1 MTTEKQH
8 FPLVRTIYLYLFALV
23 GLALLS
29 IGVVRM
35 VDLGLKALIFT
46 GADESQRTYARQPVP
61 ALVAPE
67 RLDKVQTSAD
77 LTAEE
82 KASAQAMA
90 GGLQDLAGDAGQAR
104 PGARAA
110 AEGCLDQPGVDHRR
124 ASAVPLPLGDH
135 PQGDGAQRTGFVVTV
150 P

>member
-8 FPLVRTIYLYLFALV
+8 LPLVRTIYLYLFALV

-35 VDLGLKALIFT
+35 VDLGLKALVFT
-46 GADESQRTYARQPVP
+46 GADESQRNYSRQLMP

-67 RLDKVQTSAD
+67 KLDKAQASAD

-82 KASAQAMA
+82 KSLLKQWLADYKSWQETQAKLDPVREQRQRDASTS
-90 GGLQDLAGDAGQAR
+90 LALIIVG
-104 PGARAA
+104 
-110 AEGCLDQPGVDHRR
+110 
-124 ASAVPLPLGDH
+124 LPLYLFHWGII
-135 PQGDGAQRTGFVVTV
+135 RKETGRNA
-150 P
+150 PAS

>member
-35 VDLGLKALIFT
+35 VDLGLKALVFT
-46 GADESQRTYARQPVP
+46 GADESQRTYARQPLP
-61 ALVAPE
+61 SLVAPE
-67 RLDKVQTSAD
+67 RLDKAQGATD

-82 KASAQAMA
+82 KTLLKQWLADYKIWQETQAKLDPVREQRQRDASTS
-90 GGLQDLAGDAGQAR
+90 LALIIVG
-104 PGARAA
+104 
-110 AEGCLDQPGVDHRR
+110 
-124 ASAVPLPLGDH
+124 LPLYLFHWGII
-135 PQGDGAQRTGFVVTV
+135 RKETGRNA
-150 P
+150 PAS